1 MNNGE
6 EIFVM
11 ELERN
16 PFLLDH
22 DLYIFFKNWVD
33 EVKWFCSIYCE
44 EDIKTLKYIIK
55 IKGYPENIARAL
67 ELMGVY
73 KFNREDRLIESSN
86 DII

>member
-1 MNNGE
+1 MKEGE

-22 DLYIFFKNWVD
+22 DRYIFFKHWMDDVS
-33 EVKWFCSIYCE
+33 WFCTIYCE

-55 IKGYPENIARAL
+55 IEGYPENIKRAL

-73 KFNREDRLIESSN
+73 NFKREDRLIESSN

>member
-1 MNNGE
+1 MREGE

-22 DLYIFFKNWVD
+22 DRYILFKYWVD
-33 EVKWFCSIYCE
+33 EVCWFCSIYYE
-44 EDIKTLKYIIK
+44 TDIKTLKYIIK
-55 IKGYPENIARAL
+55 IKGYPENIKRAL

-73 KFNREDRLIESSN
+73 NFKREDRLIESSN